1 MQCICSIF
9 YSYKHFLQTCLNLR
23 LMEKSGCMYTV
34 IPDERAYSSL
44 TSNLTISVDRNTLS
58 VDAANHWIGIDPVWN

>member
-1 MQCICSIF
+1 
-9 YSYKHFLQTCLNLR
+9 
-23 LMEKSGCMYTV
+23 MEKSGCMYTV